1 MKPAEDYERDY
12 FREQFML
19 DWERRSKPKGDYKK
33 SLTKEYNYDKRRMSK
48 VRQDLKEL
56 KEC

>member
-1 MKPAEDYERDY
+1 
-12 FREQFML
+12 ML
-19 DWERRSKPKGDYKK
+19 DLEKISKTKGDYKK
-33 SLTKEYNYDKRRMSK
+33 SLTKEYNHDKRRMSK